1 MERKAALIIKE
12 ISLGLGI
19 IFSSIS
25 IWMLFTIIPMLVS

>member
-19 IFSSIS
+19 IFSTIS
-25 IWMLFTIIPMLVS
+25 IWMLLTIVPMLIS